1 MPRILTVAECAGH
14 QNRIAIRKGVERG
27 LADEFLCNNLDS
39 LFSYFLSL
47 FPSFLSLFLLPPSMS
62 SPPLPLSP
70 TFICR
75 VSSDAIALLFNDELL
90 HTPSSVVDVRLQAI
104 PIYTK

>member
-1 MPRILTVAECAGH
+1 MYSMLRILTVAECVEH

-27 LADEFLCNNLDS
+27 LADNFLCNNLDS
-39 LFSYFLSL
+39 LF
-47 FPSFLSLFLLPPSMS
+47 PSSLSLFLLPLSLS
-62 SPPLPLSP
+62 LSP

-104 PIYTK
+104 PIYIK

>member
-1 MPRILTVAECAGH
+1 MQRILTVAECVEH

-27 LADEFLCNNLDS
+27 LADDFLCHNID
-39 LFSYFLSL
+39 SL
-47 FPSFLSLFLLPPSMS
+47 FPSSLSLFLLPPSMS
-62 SPPLPLSP
+62 SPPPFSLSP